1 MGLFDK
7 LKNKKQQ
14 MTDKEFNT
22 FLDNCYQ
29 ELEEKQNLLMS
40 EYNLGKYGKYW
51 FDQITETIQ
60 FKEDGKVELEFYVVL
75 IGSWSSK
82 SNSWMWAWANKS
94 ITEELR
100 SKSIKIKELANYTG
114 FNVFEKEAF
123 EADEAMAHELTSM
136 AVHYL
141 NALGMYIVPSDN
153 LKSFL
158 ALIKLK

>member
-1 MGLFDK
+1 MGLFGK
-7 LKNKKQQ
+7 LKNKKAQ
-14 MTDKEFNT
+14 MTDKEFDT
-22 FLDNCYQ
+22 FVATCYQ
-29 ELEEKQNLLMS
+29 ELKEKQDSLMS
-40 EYNLGKYGKYW
+40 KNNLGAYDEYW

-60 FKEDGKVELEFYVVL
+60 FKEHGKVELEFHIVM

-82 SNSWMWAWANKS
+82 SNSWMWAWANSS

-100 SKSIKIKELANYTG
+100 SESSKIKELASLTG
-114 FNVFEKEAF
+114 FSVFERESF
-123 EADEAMAHELTSM
+123 EADEVMAHELTSI
-136 AVHYL
+136 AVHHL